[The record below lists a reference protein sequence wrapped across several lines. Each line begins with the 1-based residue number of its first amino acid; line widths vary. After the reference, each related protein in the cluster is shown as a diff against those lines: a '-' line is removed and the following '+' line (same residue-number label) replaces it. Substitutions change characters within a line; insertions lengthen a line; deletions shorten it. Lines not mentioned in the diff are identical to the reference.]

1 MYIRACLDGSG
12 GICGGGEG
20 RDHDDEQEEES
31 VLDRFDLR
39 DDAREVEACV
49 KPRKGDTGNVIST

>member
-12 GICGGGEG
+12 GICGEGEG

-49 KPRKGDTGNVIST
+49 K